1 MQLHIA
7 RPRLTTVNKEQGAGV
22 PQTPRELFLM
32 GNFASCTRRCIT
44 TDLCGSLRISSVE
57 NSWKNSSMSQVAVSM
72 SQVAVKIQWIE
83 LRKVAFE
90 TRLRTEDQ
98 AGKFRAGHDEGG
110 FA

>member
-1 MQLHIA
+1 
-7 RPRLTTVNKEQGAGV
+7 
-22 PQTPRELFLM
+22 
-32 GNFASCTRRCIT
+32 
-44 TDLCGSLRISSVE
+44 
-57 NSWKNSSMSQVAVSM
+57 MSQVAVSM

>member
-1 MQLHIA
+1 M
-7 RPRLTTVNKEQGAGV
+7 LTGEF
-22 PQTPRELFLM
+22 RELYETLP
-32 GNFASCTRRCIT
+32 
-44 TDLCGSLRISSVE
+44 LRPTSAEVFVE

-72 SQVAVKIQWIE
+72 SQVAVSIQWID
-83 LRKVAFE
+83 LRMVALE

>member
-1 MQLHIA
+1 M
-7 RPRLTTVNKEQGAGV
+7 LTGEF
-22 PQTPRELFLM
+22 RELYETLP
-32 GNFASCTRRCIT
+32 IT
-44 TDLCGSLRISSVE
+44 DRPPRKSSWRIPG
-57 NSWKNSSMSQVAVSM
+57 NSSMSQVAVSM